1 MKTLDL
7 VKTLGYGVLNNT
19 KYAKVDVENPD
30 EILPILTL
38 IQEGLTRLYTRFVIR
53 EKRVI
58 IEMQVGITFYHLTK
72 MYSVQNHDPILVPYP
87 YIMDLPNEPFQ
98 EDVLRILRVMD
109 TQNNVRPLNDG
120 SRNDSITTPQFDIL
134 HNPYPRDLEALLVNY
149 QADHVPLFVYL
160 DDDQFSI
167 EDEITIPPVLQP
179 ALINYVAW
187 MVHSRMNTAEAS
199 AKAVTHL
206 QIYEA
211 ICKDVETFD
220 SVNNSKSSTNV
231 RFDQNGWA

>member
-19 KYAKVDVENPD
+19 RYSEVDVENPD
-30 EILPILTL
+30 EILPLLTL

-53 EKRVI
+53 EKHVI
-58 IEMQVGITFYHLTK
+58 IEMQAGVTFYHLTK
-72 MYSVQNHDPILVPYP
+72 LYSVQSGDPVRVPYP

-98 EDVLRILRVMD
+98 EDVLKILRVMD
-109 TQNNVRPLNDG
+109 TQNNVRPLNDD
-120 SRNDSITTPQFDIL
+120 SRNDSLTTPQFDVL
-134 HNPYPRDLEALLVNY
+134 HNPYPRDLEALFVNY
-149 QADHVPLFVYL
+149 QANHVPLITYFEDGGYG
-160 DDDQFSI
+160 I
-167 EDEITIPPVLQP
+167 EEDIILPTVLEP

-187 MVHSRMNTAEAS
+187 MVHSRVNTAETA
-199 AKAVTHL
+199 AKAVLHL

-220 SVNNSKSSTNV
+220 SVSNSKSSTNV
-231 RFDQNGWA
+231 RFDLNGWA